1 MIVHISFKG
10 RKTKVYIY
18 IYIYFKVQGENT
30 YLVPTFWA
38 NSDFGLYLILLL
50 FQSLKT
56 ENQFYFGPYRQP
68 INEKLLCDK
77 RNDYVSIPP
86 I

>member
-10 RKTKVYIY
+10 RKTKVY

-38 NSDFGLYLILLL
+38 NSHLL

-56 ENQFYFGPYRQP
+56 ENQFYFGPYHQP
-68 INEKLLCDK
+68 TNENLQCD
-77 RNDYVSIPP
+77 RRGP
-86 I
+86 ILANMALT